1 MRFKRILSGVLLLLF
16 VAVASGLAQ
25 EVPETPLTGLKKRIA
40 VFNFENKSDYGRHNV
55 GEGMADMLTT
65 ELVKSGQYRV
75 IERAQIQ
82 SVMQEQ
88 KLGLTGA
95 VTSNTAAQLGKLL
108 GVELAVFGSV
118 TEFGQK
124 EESKGIGF
132 GKRKFG
138 ANQIKARVA
147 IDLRIVNV
155 ETGEILAADNV
166 AKEKSQTGISVQI
179 PDFNFQDQAEF
190 DKTLVG
196 KATRACVEDIIHK
209 IDAQMGQVPWYGKV
223 IKESGGIVY
232 INRGEDS
239 GLQVGNVLEVYQPGE
254 ELIDPETGLSLGSEE
269 TKVGRV
275 QIVDVQQKFSK
286 AIVKQGAGFQAG
298 YVVKDR

>member
-1 MRFKRILSGVLLLLF
+1 MAIKRILTGVLL
-16 VAVASGLAQ
+16 VAFILVAAGLAQ
-25 EVPETPLTGLKKRIA
+25 EIEEKPLTGLKKRVA
-40 VFNFENKSDYGRHNV
+40 VFNFENKSDYGRGNV

-65 ELVKSGQYRV
+65 ELVKSGSYRV
-75 IERAQIQ
+75 IERAELQ
-82 SVMQEQ
+82 SVMQEL
-88 KLGLTGA
+88 KLGLTGM
-95 VTSNTAAQLGKLL
+95 VTSNTAAQVGKQL

-147 IDLRIVNV
+147 IDVRIVNV

-166 AKEKSQTGISVQI
+166 AKEESQTGISVKI
-179 PDFNFQDQAEF
+179 PDFNFQNQAEF

-196 KATRACVEDIIHK
+196 KATRACVQEIVGK
-209 IDAQMGQVPWYGKV
+209 IDAQMGRVPWYGKI

-232 INRGEDS
+232 INRGINS
-239 GLQVGNVLEVYQPGE
+239 GLQVGNVLEAYSPGE
-254 ELIDPETGLSLGSEE
+254 ELIDPETGISLGSEE
-269 TKVGRV
+269 SKIGRV
-275 QIVDVQQKFSK
+275 QIIDVQQKFSK
-286 AIVKQGAGFQAG
+286 AIIKQGAGFKPG
-298 YVVKDR
+298 DLVKEY

>member
-1 MRFKRILSGVLLLLF
+1 MAIKRILTGVLL
-16 VAVASGLAQ
+16 VAFILVAAGLAQ
-25 EVPETPLTGLKKRIA
+25 EIEEKPLTGLKKRVA
-40 VFNFENKSDYGRHNV
+40 VFNFENKSDYGRGNV

-65 ELVKSGQYRV
+65 ELVKSGNYRV
-75 IERAQIQ
+75 IERAELQ
-82 SVMQEQ
+82 SVMQEL
-88 KLGLTGA
+88 KLGLTGM
-95 VTSNTAAQLGKLL
+95 VTSNTAAQVGKQL

-166 AKEKSQTGISVQI
+166 AKEESQTGISVAI
-179 PDFNFQDQAEF
+179 PDFNFQNQAEF

-196 KATRACVEDIIHK
+196 KATRACTQEIVGK
-209 IDAQMGQVPWYGKV
+209 IEAQMGKVPWYGKI
-223 IKESGGIVY
+223 IKESGGMVY
-232 INRGEDS
+232 INRGVGS
-239 GLQVGNVLEVYQPGE
+239 GLQVGNVLEAYSPGE
-254 ELIDPETGLSLGSEE
+254 ELIDPETGISLGSEE
-269 TKVGRV
+269 SKIGRV
-275 QIVDVQQKFSK
+275 QIIDVQQKFSK
-286 AIVKQGAGFQAG
+286 AIIKQGAGFKAG
-298 YVVKDR
+298 DLVKEY

>member
-1 MRFKRILSGVLLLLF
+1 MAIKKILTGLLLLAF
-16 VAVASGLAQ
+16 ILVSSGLAQ
-25 EVPETPLTGLKKRIA
+25 EVEEKPLAGLKKRIA
-40 VFNFENKSDYGRHNV
+40 VFSFEDKTDYGQANV

-65 ELVKSGQYRV
+65 ELVKSGNYRV
-75 IERAQIQ
+75 IERAELQ
-82 SVMQEQ
+82 SVMQEL
-88 KLGLTGA
+88 KLGLTGM
-95 VTSNTAAQLGKLL
+95 VTSNTAAQVGKQL

-166 AKEKSQTGISVQI
+166 AKEESQTGISVAI
-179 PDFNFQDQAEF
+179 PDFNFQNQAEF

-196 KATRACVEDIIHK
+196 KATRACMQEIVSK
-209 IDAQMGQVPWYGKV
+209 IEAQMGQVPWYGKI
-223 IKESGGIVY
+223 IKESDGVVY
-232 INRGEDS
+232 INRGTDS
-239 GLQVGNVLEVYQPGE
+239 GLQVGNVLEAYSPGE
-254 ELIDPETGLSLGSEE
+254 ELIDPETGISLGSEE
-269 TKVGRV
+269 SKIGRV
-275 QIVDVQQKFSK
+275 QIIDVQQKFAR
-286 AIVKQGAGFQAG
+286 AIIKQGASFKPGDL
-298 YVVKDR
+298 VKEY

>member
-1 MRFKRILSGVLLLLF
+1 MAIKKILTGVLLSAFIL
-16 VAVASGLAQ
+16 VATGLAQ
-25 EVPETPLTGLKKRIA
+25 EVEEKPLTGLKKRVA
-40 VFNFENKSDYGRHNV
+40 VFSFQDKTDYGQGNV

-65 ELVKSGQYRV
+65 ELVKSGKYRV
-75 IERAQIQ
+75 IERSQIEA
-82 SVMQEQ
+82 VMQEQ

-95 VTSNTAAQLGKLL
+95 VTSNTASQLGKLL

-147 IDLRIVNV
+147 IDVRIVNV
-155 ETGEILAADNV
+155 EIGEILAADNV
-166 AKEKSQTGISVQI
+166 AKEESQTGISVKI
-179 PDFNFQDQAEF
+179 PDFNFQNQAEF

-196 KATRACVEDIIHK
+196 KATRACVQEIVGK
-209 IDAQMGQVPWYGKV
+209 IDAQMGRVPWYGKI

-232 INRGEDS
+232 INRGVAS
-239 GLQVGNVLEVYQPGE
+239 GLQVGNVLEAYSPGE
-254 ELIDPETGLSLGSEE
+254 ELIDPETGISLGSEE
-269 TKVGRV
+269 SKIGRV
-275 QIVDVQQKFSK
+275 QIIDVQQRFSK
-286 AIVKQGAGFQAG
+286 AIIKQG
-298 YVVKDR
+298 